1 MREHFPIRV
10 CEDCY
15 LTHHGYDEHEL
26 GYTPDR
32 EPWGL
37 LAGDDEVVDVSSGW
51 VGDDLDD
58 EDYAGDD
65 DGFSWSPCDGCGSRL
80 GGNRYRMT
88 IWTV

>member
-1 MREHFPIRV
+1 MNTLNYCSIRV
-10 CEDCY
+10 CSDCY

-26 GYTPDR
+26 GHGFDR
-32 EPWGL
+32 EPWSL
-37 LAGDDEVVDVSSGW
+37 LDDADDVSSGW
-51 VGDDLDD
+51 VDDDHDD
-58 EDYAGDD
+58 EDSTDD